1 MASNKRAVLIYLDH
15 FLKGRQVLLHT
26 VVRSQKRDEVAGVHS
41 VETME
46 ESIDAGVEMHKVDF
60 CHVA

>member
-1 MASNKRAVLIYLDH
+1 MLAGKDC
-15 FLKGRQVLLHT
+15 GD
-26 VVRSQKRDEVAGVHS
+26 RDEVAGVHS

-60 CHVA
+60 CHMA